1 MDIVKTA
8 VSTVGRAA
16 QYTSQAEKLE
26 SETQEMLN
34 TYIHLKTNILDE
46 KVLFNYCFI
55 YSCLVDQVTRSCTK
69 CFRARKV

>member
-26 SETQEMLN
+26 SEAQEMLN
-34 TYIHLKTNILDE
+34 TYIQLKTSVLDE
-46 KVLFNYCFI
+46 KVLI
-55 YSCLVDQVTRSCTK
+55 
-69 CFRARKV
+69 